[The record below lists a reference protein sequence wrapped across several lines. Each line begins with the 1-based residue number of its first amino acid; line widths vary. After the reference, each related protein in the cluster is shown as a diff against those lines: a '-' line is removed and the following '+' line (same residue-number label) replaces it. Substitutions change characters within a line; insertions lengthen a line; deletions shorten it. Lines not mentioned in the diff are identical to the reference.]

1 MTAAT
6 VAVGPTSLLALHRA
20 LHVGRRFGQFISAG
34 SRAPRAYT
42 RFQIRHS
49 RVAVICRADVRRAFL
64 DFFLDVDVSRSVSGA
79 VRPGRGRES
88 IASPSALP
96 GVERRAGG
104 PCGWA
109 RRHARARRSIV
120 PSYVCRID
128 KTRRVSRPP
137 ASPSGGRS
145 ALTCTAHH
153 RVLQLPL
160 MRAQRDAST
169 TRAASR
175 PGAPP
180 RAHARTPGGRT
191 AGARLHARRSACARS
206 DQFTSAAAQSS
217 TTCRPRQ
224 TQPRRMPPRAATSAA
239 DRRKS
244 ARSRAPGA

>member
-1 MTAAT
+1 MRRCGAGPG
-6 VAVGPTSLLALHRA
+6 AVSRRRAGLRFDDGRDRRRRPYIIIGSTSSSTRRSSIRA
-20 LHVGRRFGQFISAG
+20 VHIRGLVPHV
-34 SRAPRAYT
+34 PT

-49 RVAVICRADVRRAFL
+49 RVAVICRETLRRRRGIFRFFSRRLEVRVRRRPGGA
-64 DFFLDVDVSRSVSGA
+64 A
-79 VRPGRGRES
+79 VRPGWRES
-88 IASPSALP
+88 
-96 GVERRAGG
+96 VRRD
-104 PCGWA
+104 PL
-109 RRHARARRSIV
+109 
-120 PSYVCRID
+120 SYVCRID
-128 KTRRVSRPP
+128 KTRRVSRHLRIPRVVGFNVAP
-137 ASPSGGRS
+137 HITGYTVASD
-145 ALTCTAHH
+145 A
-153 RVLQLPL
+153 
-160 MRAQRDAST
+160 RAQRDAST

-224 TQPRRMPPRAATSAA
+224 TQPRRTPPRAATSAA